1 MADEAKRIEIGFSGG
16 QVMATRL
23 TEKQLGALR
32 QALSGTDKLSSEQA
46 GWHELE
52 SEDGTVSLDLR
63 EVVFVKVAGP
73 SHTIGFSGD

>member
-1 MADEAKRIEIGFSGG
+1 MAEEAKRIEIGFSGG

-23 TEKQLGALR
+23 TETQLGELRAAL
-32 QALSGTDKLSSEQA
+32 ASSDKLSSEHA

-63 EVVFVKVAGP
+63 QIVFVKVAGP
-73 SHTIGFSGD
+73 PHTIGFSGT